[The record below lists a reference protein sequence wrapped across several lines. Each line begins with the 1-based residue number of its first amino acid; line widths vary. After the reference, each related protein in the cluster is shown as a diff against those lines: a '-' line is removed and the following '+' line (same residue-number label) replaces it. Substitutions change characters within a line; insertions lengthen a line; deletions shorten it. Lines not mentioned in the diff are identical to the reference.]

1 MSRATVGLDR
11 LMTLVMGIVFI
22 SGGLLVLNWY
32 YGWWGS
38 LPESLDTDRALRVT
52 STVWWPWAL
61 AGAAILLFLLG
72 VRWLVAH
79 TPPGRVTELGLPGS
93 GSEGRLE
100 VDASGAVQAA
110 CENLQTRHDV
120 RSAKGTVRRD
130 RGQLL
135 VDIRAVLEPHGD
147 LRDIASAIDATTA
160 TLVNCLERPDL
171 HCRVRL
177 AIRTSSRRKALR
189 VR

>member
-11 LMTLVMGIVFI
+11 VVTLVMGVVFI

-32 YGWWGS
+32 YGWYGS
-38 LPESLDTDRALRVT
+38 LPETLDTDRALRVT

-61 AGAAILLFLLG
+61 AGAAILLLVIG
-72 VRWLVAH
+72 VRWLLAH
-79 TPPGRVTELGLPGS
+79 TPPGRVTELRLPGS

-100 VDASGAVQAA
+100 VDARNAVNAA
-110 CENLQTRHDV
+110 CASLQTQHDV

-135 VDIRAVLEPHGD
+135 VDIRAVLEPHSD
-147 LRDIASAIDATTA
+147 LRDIASAVDDTTA

-177 AIRTSSRRKALR
+177 AIRTSSRRKAVR